1 MENGPVPEY
10 VFRVGFISQKPMLI
24 LISKTTIIGIIITIA
39 VVSISA
45 AVAIYLA
52 STAEKGEEKSGSPK
66 DK

>member
-1 MENGPVPEY
+1 
-10 VFRVGFISQKPMLI
+10 MLI

-45 AVAIYLA
+45 AVVIYLA